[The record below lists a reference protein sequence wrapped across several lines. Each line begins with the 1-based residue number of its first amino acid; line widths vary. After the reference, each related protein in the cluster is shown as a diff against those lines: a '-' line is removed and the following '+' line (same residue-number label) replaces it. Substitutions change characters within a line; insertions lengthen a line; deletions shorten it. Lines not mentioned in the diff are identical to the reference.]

1 VLNAFTVLGDGTA
14 NECWSAYAEKL
25 TRLSTT
31 PDSFEAL
38 RTAWPAMQRTLDEL
52 LSPLPPLVLA
62 LREAGC
68 PLRFGDLA
76 SHFSADTATWAVT
89 HGHHMRDRFV
99 ISDLVEMVGLWNDD
113 FIGSV
118 LEDLEDMGVGR

>member
-1 VLNAFTVLGDGTA
+1 
-14 NECWSAYAEKL
+14 
-25 TRLSTT
+25 
-31 PDSFEAL
+31 
-38 RTAWPAMQRTLDEL
+38 
-52 LSPLPPLVLA
+52 LVLA

-76 SHFSADTATWAVT
+76 SRFSADTVTWAVT

-118 LEDLEDMGVGR
+118 LGDLEDMGVGR